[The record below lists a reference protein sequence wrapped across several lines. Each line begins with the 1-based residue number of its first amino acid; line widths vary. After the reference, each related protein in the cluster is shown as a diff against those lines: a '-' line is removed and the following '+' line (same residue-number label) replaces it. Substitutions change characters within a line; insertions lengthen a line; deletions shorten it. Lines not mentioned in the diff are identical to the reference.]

1 MLGHWSIFFGLFWFL
16 AVSGRGD
23 KRQVA
28 LGFDEAI
35 TLVTGDY
42 PLLSILKSFAR
53 AQTDV

>member
-1 MLGHWSIFFGLFWFL
+1 MLGHWFL

-28 LGFDEAI
+28 LDFDEAI
-35 TLVTGDY
+35 TLLAGDY